1 MQDQP
6 TTPNIQKAV
15 AFFRQAGLSRL
26 VEKLREKYIELGKV
40 GGHIILENSTASE
53 RQAVASFLG
62 KPLSNDINLKVRV
75 AELEKAVQH
84 SFACS
89 LPALLNAFFPEQP
102 LVTRQERRA
111 THTAHQ
117 EAFQQQLTAIAEQL
131 PAGSRGRDWLL
142 HGQHGLAWL
151 FSRYKNESAHERQ
164 LELIRYV
171 AHALD
176 QLPRPGTPER
186 LALFAQRTSGDPH
199 MLDADRAAG
208 RLFLYALTDL
218 SKDAAGSISEGSDT
232 IDGYLGESGDI
243 PKDREQVLRLYTDV
257 GLLVD
262 TISSSVA
269 VFNLA
274 GAVYADGTPD
284 PLVQAAGERVLLLP
298 LRQLLEWQSAMPTQA
313 NIYVFENPQVFEEV
327 IAGVF
332 HRNEDGLPERGQA
345 PPLPY
350 TLSHHQSDS
359 IPDRSLPTLVCTS
372 GWPSAAA
379 LKLLQM
385 FIDQSPDNR
394 LYYNGDFDLKGL
406 QIAASLIARYVGRC
420 YPWRFDIASYMMA
433 MQAGGVAANAVEL
446 AGLSALP
453 EVFRSLVAV
462 MQEKGMWAY
471 QEGIARVLAGDVK
484 G

>member
-6 TTPNIQKAV
+6 TTLNIQKAV
-15 AFFRQAGLSRL
+15 AFFRQAGLARL
-26 VEKLREKYIELGKV
+26 IEKLREKYIELGKV
-40 GGHIILENSTASE
+40 GGHIILESSTASE

-62 KPLSNDINLKVRV
+62 KPLSSDVNLKVRV

-89 LPALLNAFFPEQP
+89 LPALLNAFFPDQP

-117 EAFQQQLTAIAEQL
+117 EAFHQQLTAIAEQL
-131 PAGSRGRDWLL
+131 PAGSRSRDWVL

-151 FSRYKNESAHERQ
+151 FSRYKNEAAYERQ

-171 AHALD
+171 AYALD
-176 QLPRPGTPER
+176 QLPRPGMSER

-218 SKDAAGSISEGSDT
+218 SKDAAGSISASSDMD
-232 IDGYLGESGDI
+232 DGYFGESGEV

-262 TISSSVA
+262 TISSGVA

-298 LRQLLEWQSAMPTQA
+298 LRQLLEWRSGVPTEA

-327 IAGVF
+327 IVGVS
-332 HRNEDGLPERGQA
+332 HRSNNV
-345 PPLPY
+345 PY
-350 TLSHHQSDS
+350 
-359 IPDRSLPTLVCTS
+359 RSLPTLVCTS

-385 FIDQSPDNR
+385 FVDQSPDNR
-394 LYYNGDFDLKGL
+394 LHYSGDFDLKGL
-406 QIAASLIARYVGRC
+406 QIAASLMARYAGRC
-420 YPWRFDIASYMMA
+420 YPWRFDVASYLVA

-453 EVFRSLVAV
+453 EVFAPLVAT

-471 QEGIARVLAGDVK
+471 QEGIAHVLAGDVK
-484 G
+484 KEG

>member
-15 AFFRQAGLSRL
+15 AFFRQAGLLRL

-40 GGHIILENSTASE
+40 GGHIILESSTVSE

-62 KPLSNDINLKVRV
+62 KPLSSDVNLKVRV

-89 LPALLNAFFPEQP
+89 LPALLNAFFPDQP

-111 THTAHQ
+111 IHTAHQ

-151 FSRYKNESAHERQ
+151 FSRYKNEAAHERQ

-171 AHALD
+171 AYALD
-176 QLPRPGTPER
+176 QLPGPGMSER

-218 SKDAAGSISEGSDT
+218 SKDAAGSISASSDT
-232 IDGYLGESGDI
+232 DDGDFGESGEV
-243 PKDREQVLRLYTDV
+243 PKDREQVVRLYTDV

-274 GAVYADGTPD
+274 EAVYADGTPD

-298 LRQLLEWQSAMPTQA
+298 LRQVLEWQSAVPTHTH
-313 NIYVFENPQVFEEV
+313 IYVFENPQVFEEV
-327 IAGVF
+327 IAGVS
-332 HRNEDGLPERGQA
+332 HRSDNV
-345 PPLPY
+345 PY
-350 TLSHHQSDS
+350 R
-359 IPDRSLPTLVCTS
+359 PLPTLVCTS

-385 FIDQSPDNR
+385 FVDQSPDNR

-406 QIAASLIARYVGRC
+406 QIAASLMARYAGRC
-420 YPWRFDIASYMMA
+420 YPWRFDVESYA
-433 MQAGGVAANAVEL
+433 VALQAGGVAANAVEL
-446 AGLSALP
+446 AGLSGLP
-453 EVFRSLVAV
+453 EVFMPLVMV
-462 MQEKGMWAY
+462 MREKGMWAY
-471 QEGIARVLAGDVK
+471 QEGIARVLAEDVK